1 MKIAI
6 IAWGSLIWDRR
17 ELSILGEWQKSGPVL
32 PIEFSRISS
41 DGRLTLVID
50 DKNGVPVRTYYAQ
63 SGSSDLMQA
72 VEELRKREG
81 SPKEMIGVTS
91 KTMNNRRLG
100 HESIHAWATA
110 HKWDAAIWT
119 GLPSNFEEKHHT
131 PFTVKNGLSYLKTLR
146 DEKRDAAMEYIAGA
160 PSEVDT
166 PLRRK
171 LAITV
176 ENKSKR

>member
-17 ELSILGEWQKSGPVL
+17 ELSILGEWQKGGPVL

-50 DKNGVPVRTYYAQ
+50 DKNGVPVTTYYAQ
-63 SGSSDLMQA
+63 SASSDLLQA
-72 VEELRKREG
+72 VGNLRKREG

-100 HESIHAWATA
+100 YESIHAWATA

-119 GLPSNFEEKHHT
+119 GLPSNFKEKHHI
-131 PFTVKNGLSYLKTLR
+131 PFTVKNGLAYLETLGNG
-146 DEKRDAAMEYIAGA
+146 KRDAAIEYINKA
-160 PSEVDT
+160 PGEVDT
-166 PLRRK
+166 PFRRGV
-171 LAITV
+171 V
-176 ENKSKR
+176 EKTGSR